1 MSVRDAAGRHPRP
14 MRGAR
19 PTDRSAAALSPASQ
33 ARRRVQAHRIGA
45 GGLTFRGRPGP
56 LLVCLITI
64 AVELAETV
72 ASAAGGAGPSP
83 ALAAGSPTRVT
94 TAMGPSRVEARPDLA
109 ADPRP
114 LGDAPL
120 RPISGLLGASA
131 SALASAAVADALPP
145 CRYDNLPA
153 PHAAL
158 AEWATTIVDTG
169 FALPS
174 GYHPRDLVPVGQAG
188 IGGWGLVRSFV
199 IDDLRALARAA
210 NAAGNPVSVQSAY
223 RTRARQ
229 AEVFAGWVASAGE
242 DGARRFSARP
252 GHSEHQLG
260 TALDLRAAAGGAPW
274 SGAFGATAA
283 GRWLA
288 KHAHEF
294 GFVLSYPKG
303 ADAAT
308 CYGAEAWHVRYVG
321 RSIAAEVEAS
331 GLPLRVWLWRFGDD
345 H

>member
-1 MSVRDAAGRHPRP
+1 MSVREAAGRHPRLT
-14 MRGAR
+14 RGAR
-19 PTDRSAAALSPASQ
+19 PTDRTAAPPFRGSQPRRRAQ
-33 ARRRVQAHRIGA
+33 ARRIGVD
-45 GGLTFRGRPGP
+45 GMGFRDRPAP
-56 LLVCLITI
+56 LLVCLVAITV
-64 AVELAETV
+64 ALAEAV
-72 ASAAGGAGPSP
+72 ASASGDAGRSSEV
-83 ALAAGSPTRVT
+83 AAGSPAAVT
-94 TAMGPSRVEARPDLA
+94 TAIGPTRVDAGPDLA
-109 ADPRP
+109 AAPRP

-120 RPISGLLGASA
+120 RTIPGLLGASA
-131 SALASAAVADALPP
+131 SALASAAVAAAPACAHD
-145 CRYDNLPA
+145 DLPA
-153 PHAAL
+153 PHADL
-158 AEWATTIVDTG
+158 DHWATTIVDTA
-169 FALPS
+169 FALPD
-174 GYHPRDLVPVGQAG
+174 GYHPRDLVPVGRAG

-199 IDDLRALARAA
+199 VDDLRALARAA
-210 NAAGNPVSVQSAY
+210 DAAGNPVAVQSAY

-229 AEVFAGWVASAGE
+229 AEVFAGWVTSAGE

-294 GFVLSYPKG
+294 GFVLSYPTG

-331 GLPLRVWLWRFGDD
+331 GLPLRVWLWRFGRDR
-345 H
+345 